1 MLCFVV
7 LVSLSLLAC
16 VLWLASSAKDARLS
30 EASRASENLTA
41 ALAQHARDTFR
52 IIDSTLLGLVERLE
66 VDGQDARQIPRLQRL
81 MQQRVEELPG
91 LQGIFVAD
99 RNGNALVG
107 SYDGMGLYSAADRA
121 YFRWHLEHNSK
132 DLYIGSPMLGRVS
145 GQQVIPVSRRLNDE
159 NGHFAGIVIASLQV
173 DYFQQIY
180 RSLGIDYQ
188 GVISLSLAEGALL
201 VSQPPSAKLLQIP
214 LPAQNHGSF
223 SAKEQ
228 GIEHLYSYQRL
239 SRYPLTVM
247 TMLSQDVVLDNWHTE
262 TLLQIA
268 AAIVLIVLFNLF
280 GFYLIHLMKMELA
293 TRTALQQAR
302 DRLAQQSLQLEKLAM
317 QDELTGLANRRH
329 FMERLHEEVLR
340 ACRSRQALSVAM
352 MDIDFFKQYND
363 LNGHLEGDN
372 CLRRIADVM
381 CKALKR
387 PGDLVARY
395 GGEEFCLL
403 LAQAT
408 DSQGAR
414 YVAERIRTALE
425 KLAIPHPGSP
435 LCVLTISIGV
445 HSLYPQQG
453 NAQAAIETLLQCADK
468 ALYQAKEGGRN
479 RVVVYQDE
487 Q

>member
-16 VLWLASSAKDARLS
+16 VLWLAGSAKDARLS

-99 RNGNALVG
+99 RNGNALVS
-107 SYDGMGLYSAADRA
+107 SYAGMGLYSAADRA

-180 RSLGIDYQ
+180 RSLGIGYQ
-188 GVISLSLAEGALL
+188 GVISLSLASGALL

-247 TMLSQDVVLDNWHTE
+247 TMLSQDAVLDNWHTE

-302 DRLAQQSLQLEKLAM
+302 DRLALQSLQLEKLAR
-317 QDELTGLANRRH
+317 QDELTGLANRRY
-329 FMERLHEEVLR
+329 FMERLHEEALR
-340 ACRSRQALSVAM
+340 ACRSRQVLSVAM
-352 MDIDFFKQYND
+352 MDVDFFKQYND

-381 CKALKR
+381 RKALKR

-408 DSQGAR
+408 DSQGALH
-414 YVAERIRTALE
+414 VAERIRTTLE

-435 LCVLTISIGV
+435 LSVLTISIGV
-445 HSLYPQQG
+445 HSLYPEQG
-453 NAQAAIETLLQCADK
+453 NAQAAIETLLQCADS